1 VADLVPAPA
10 GAGLRLG
17 AVGLAIG
24 SAVGAWFELVRLVRG
39 LRRGGSGGPRLV
51 LPGRALARMGALAA
65 SAAVPATLLW
75 RWLPPLH
82 PALTG
87 LLVIGLYVGV
97 YLGGAALAR
106 FPEMERWTGR
116 LLRKLR
122 RPRP

>member
-39 LRRGGSGGPRLV
+39 LRRGGPGLV
-51 LPGRALARMGALAA
+51 LPWRALARMGGLAVG
-65 SAAVPATLLW
+65 AAVPATLCW

-82 PALTG
+82 PALAG
-87 LLVIGLYVGV
+87 LLVIGGYAAL
-97 YLGGAALAR
+97 YLGGAGLAR
-106 FPEMERWTGR
+106 CPEMESWAGR
-116 LLRKLR
+116 LRRKIHRR
-122 RPRP
+122 RP